1 VRPPLASIIKET
13 VKRGGTVIVHAFA
26 VERTQKFL
34 FMLKELMETGQ
45 IPRLPVYSDSPMA
58 IKAVEILLSYTNEY
72 DQDTRN
78 LIRQSGSPLEW
89 SGFTFAS
96 TPEESKKINAN
107 YSPSIIISYSGMA
120 TGGRILHHLAQ
131 RMPDA
136 KNTILFI
143 GFQAPGTRGHA
154 IKNGARSLK
163 IFGQPI
169 PVRAAVVAL
178 DEFSDHADPPE
189 MLAWLRTFKNQPD
202 RTYLVHGEPSA
213 SSSLRDMITQELGWN
228 VKVAEWIEKVELR

>member
-1 VRPPLASIIKET
+1 MRPPLASIIKET
-13 VKRGGTVIVHAFA
+13 VKRGGTVIVPAFA

-58 IKAVEILLSYTNEY
+58 IKAVEIFLSYTNEY
-72 DQDTRN
+72 GQDARN

-107 YSPSIIISYSGMA
+107 YSPSIIISCTGMA

-136 KNTILFI
+136 KDTILFI
-143 GFQAPGTRGHA
+143 GFQAPGTRSHA
-154 IKNGARSLK
+154 IKNGALIEDIRSTDTCPGRCSGARRVQRSRR
-163 IFGQPI
+163 IGQN
-169 PVRAAVVAL
+169 VGLAAHV
-178 DEFSDHADPPE
+178 
-189 MLAWLRTFKNQPD
+189 
-202 RTYLVHGEPSA
+202 
-213 SSSLRDMITQELGWN
+213 QEQ
-228 VKVAEWIEKVELR
+228 A